1 MAKTEL
7 SNINNTLRTAF
18 QKMPYLGCGCDTIH
32 TDDELVRGDWVAIQT
47 LDHTAGN
54 TTLEAGTQVDWFR
67 ATTGVMDIPMTLK
80 NSSATNNSDVYWGNF
95 TAIKIDQGKILAYRR
110 CK

>member
-7 SNINNTLRTAF
+7 SNINNTLRTAY
-18 QKMPYLGCGCDTIH
+18 QKMPYIGCGCDTIYG
-32 TDDELVRGDWVAIQT
+32 DDEVVNGDWVAIQS
-47 LDHTAGN
+47 LDHSLGN
-54 TTLEAGTQVDWFR
+54 TTLVAGTVVDWYR
-67 ATTGVMDIPMTLK
+67 GTTGAMDIPMALK

-95 TAIKIDQGKILAYRR
+95 TALKIDQGKLLAYRR